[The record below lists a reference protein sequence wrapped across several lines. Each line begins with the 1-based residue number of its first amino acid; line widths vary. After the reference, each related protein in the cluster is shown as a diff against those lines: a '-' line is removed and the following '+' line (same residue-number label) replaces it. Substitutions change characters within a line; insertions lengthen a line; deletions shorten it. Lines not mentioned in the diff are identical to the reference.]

1 MIRMINIKLLLF
13 FVENVL
19 KNHRAVF
26 HPLLFGNFA
35 RVDSGELF
43 VVFLAA
49 FVLGGGGV
57 AHAQRVA
64 RKRTLWQDLFGVF
77 LRKKLYAFSTFRLTT
92 CVNHFLCHTIS
103 R

>member
-13 FVENVL
+13 FGKDFLEN
-19 KNHRAVF
+19 HGAVF
-26 HPLLFGNFA
+26 DPLLFGDVASVNGSEHF
-35 RVDSGELF
+35 G
-43 VVFLAA
+43 VFLAA
-49 FVLGGGGV
+49 FLLGGSGV

-64 RKRTLWQDLFGVF
+64 RKRTLWQDLFSVF